1 MRSIGYVG
9 QKYKQCYFLK
19 EWFLKEKLL
28 SILSPSPKPN
38 TVKVINVDF
47 IVPASEG
54 LLLHVCV
61 LSHFSHVRLT

>member
-1 MRSIGYVG
+1 M
-9 QKYKQCYFLK
+9 
-19 EWFLKEKLL
+19 LL
-28 SILSPSPKPN
+28 LEGVVLEGKASLYLSPSPKPN

-61 LSHFSHVRLT
+61 LSHFSHVRLM